1 MPTPALNI
9 PVRVNLD
16 DFKKGMRDT
25 SALAGTVT
33 KQVAKQFIDMNASV
47 LATSG
52 AAGSAALGFRS
63 VLGVLGP
70 LGGAIAATAGM
81 FKLMGYATDLAKEKI
96 EEFNETAEKAGKA
109 GVSTDFFQRMQK
121 SGEGLRLTIDDV
133 NAGLDRFARVS
144 QGALGG
150 SALEKTLAELVKN
163 GNFAGNANVAA
174 VSAATSNE
182 AKLRATVALI
192 SDALEK
198 GQRLAALD
206 LSEKA
211 FGSKIT
217 DNLRANSNYLREMLA
232 NADKL
237 AGSQIVAP
245 EEIARAIDLK
255 NRLEEAQRVLADRFK
270 PIQDD
275 LAKLGMEYQESWVN
289 VYQNLASAVTV
300 ANQLYAALKEIPGIF
315 AEAGNSPFWS
325 KLTEYLN
332 ARGLTSDPA
341 ASGIVMRGEPGFE
354 TAAGGSP
361 SSRQLAALLGNPNA
375 VRQAMREA
383 IDAQTKVRGDLSKA
397 PPATPKPAEARDPFE
412 TALDQGNRRIAI
424 INAETA
430 TIGQN
435 SEARQRATLVAQLE
449 EAAKRANAAAG
460 RELYGVTEA
469 TNPAITEQANRMM
482 AAAAAARQQHDAFQG
497 MQDTLRFAGNEL
509 LTVFDRLGQKGTS
522 FGDIMSDVFRNFS
535 RQALMAAITGEGAFG
550 KLFGLSGANG
560 GVGGIMG
567 GFSKMLGFD
576 DGGYVSGPGTGTS
589 DSIPARLSN
598 GEFVVRASQTA
609 KHLPLLHAIND
620 DNIPRFANGGVA
632 GVSGGGDFAPML
644 ASGPVIAPT
653 IAVTVQGSAGG
664 SPQDHARMGE
674 NIAKAAG
681 DSIKRMIAAEL
692 RNQTRPGGTMH
703 RR

>member
-16 DFKKGMRDT
+16 DFKKGMKDT

-33 KQVAKQFIDMNASV
+33 KQIAKQFVDMNASV

-52 AAGSAALGFRS
+52 AAGSAALGLRS

-70 LGGAIAATAGM
+70 LGIAIGATTGI

-96 EEFNETAEKAGKA
+96 ENFNETAEKAGKA

-121 SGEGLRLTIDDV
+121 SGEGLNLTIDDI
-133 NAGLDRFARVS
+133 NAGLDRFAQKS
-144 QGALGG
+144 QGTLGG
-150 SALEKTLAELVKN
+150 SALEKTIAEMVKN
-163 GNFAGNANVAA
+163 GNFAGNGNVAA

-192 SDALEK
+192 TDALEK
-198 GQRLAALD
+198 GERLAALD

-217 DNLRANSNYLREMLA
+217 DNLRANSNYLREMLD
-232 NADKL
+232 NADKI
-237 AGSQIVAP
+237 AASQIVSP

-255 NRLEEAQRVLADRFK
+255 NRLEEAQRLLAERFK
-270 PIQDD
+270 PIQND

-289 VYQNLASAVTV
+289 VYQNLASAVSV
-300 ANQLYAALKEIPGIF
+300 ANDLYAALKDIPGIF

-325 KLTEYLN
+325 KLTEYLK

-341 ASGIVMRGEPGFE
+341 ASGIIMRGEPGFE
-354 TAAGGSP
+354 TAATGSP
-361 SSRQLAALLGNPNA
+361 SSRQLAAMLGNPNA

-397 PPATPKPAEARDPFE
+397 PPETPKPAEARDPFE
-412 TALDQGNRRIAI
+412 SALDQGNRRIAVI
-424 INAETA
+424 QAETA

-435 SEARQRATLVAQLE
+435 SEARQRAVLVAQLE
-449 EAAKRANAAAG
+449 EAAKKANAAAG

-482 AAAAAARQQHDAFQG
+482 AAAAAARQQQTAFAG

-509 LTVFDRLGQKGTS
+509 LNVFDRLGQKGTS

-535 RQALMAAITGEGAFG
+535 RQALMAAITGEGVFG
-550 KLFGLSGANG
+550 RMFGLSGANG
-560 GVGGIMG
+560 GVGGLMG
-567 GFSKMLGFD
+567 AFSKALGFAE
-576 DGGYVSGPGTGTS
+576 GGYVSGPGTGTS
-589 DSIPARLSN
+589 DSIPARLSH
-598 GEFVVRASQTA
+598 GEFVVNAKATA
-609 KHLPLLHAIND
+609 RHLPLLKAVND
-620 DNIPRFANGGVA
+620 NAVPRFANGGLV
-632 GVSGGGDFAPML
+632 GGASSAPML
-644 ASGPVIAPT
+644 ASGPVIAPS
-653 IAVTVQGSAGG
+653 IAVTVQGSPGM
-664 SPQDHARMGE
+664 SPGDHARMGE
-674 NIAKAAG
+674 SIAKAAG
-681 DSIKRMIAAEL
+681 DSIKQMIAAEL
-692 RNQTRPGGTMH
+692 RTQTRPGGVLS

>member
-9 PVRVNLD
+9 PVRVDLAQ
-16 DFKKGMRDT
+16 FKQGMKDT
-25 SALAGTVT
+25 SALASSGAR
-33 KQVAKQFIDMNASV
+33 QIAKMFIDANASA
-47 LATSG
+47 LAS
-52 AAGSAALGFRS
+52 AGSAGAAALGFRS

-70 LGGAIAATAGM
+70 LGGAIAATAGL

-96 EEFNETAEKAGKA
+96 EEFNETAEKASKA

-150 SALEKTLAELVKN
+150 SALEKTLADMVKN

-174 VSAATSNE
+174 ISAATSNE

-192 SDALEK
+192 TDALDK

-237 AGSQIVAP
+237 AAAEIVSP

-270 PIQDD
+270 PIQAD

-315 AEAGNSPFWS
+315 AEAGNSPFWA
-325 KLTEYLN
+325 KFNEFMR

-341 ASGIVMRGEPGFE
+341 ASGIIMRGEPGFE

-361 SSRQLAALLGNPNA
+361 ASRQLASLLGNPNA

-397 PPATPKPAEARDPFE
+397 PPATPQAAEPRDAFE
-412 TALDQGNRRIAI
+412 AAVDSANRRIAVI
-424 INAETA
+424 KAETA
-430 TIGQN
+430 TIGQS
-435 SEARQRATLVAQLE
+435 SEARQRAVIVAQLE

-460 RELYGVTEA
+460 KELYGITEA
-469 TNPAITEQANRMM
+469 TNPKIREQADAMLA
-482 AAAAAARQQHDAFQG
+482 AAAAAARQHDAFQG

-522 FGDIMSDVFRNFS
+522 FGDIMSDVFRNFA

-550 KLFGLSGANG
+550 KLFGLSGPNG

-576 DGGYVSGPGTGTS
+576 EGGFVSGPGTSTS
-589 DSIPARLSN
+589 DSIPAMLSD
-598 GEFVVRASQTA
+598 GEFVVRASATA
-609 KHLPLLHAIND
+609 RHLPLLRALND
-620 DNIPRFANGGVA
+620 NKIPKFANGDLVGVGAASSA
-632 GVSGGGDFAPML
+632 GPMVSTGTT
-644 ASGPVIAPT
+644 VIAPQ
-653 IAVTVQGSAGG
+653 IAVTVQGSPGQSAA
-664 SPQDHARMGE
+664 DHQALGE
-674 NIAKAAG
+674 QVAKAAG
-681 DSIKRMIAAEL
+681 VQLREMIVKEIRA
-692 RNQTRPGGTMH
+692 QQRPGGIL
-703 RR
+703 R

>member
-9 PVRVNLD
+9 PVRVNLE
-16 DFKKGMRDT
+16 DFKKGMKDT

-33 KQVAKQFIDMNASV
+33 KQIAKQFIDMNASV

-52 AAGSAALGFRS
+52 AAGSAALGLRS

-70 LGGAIAATAGM
+70 LGVAIGATTGL

-96 EEFNETAEKAGKA
+96 EDFNQTAEKAGKA

-121 SGEGLRLTIDDV
+121 SGEGLKLTVDDI
-133 NAGLDRFARVS
+133 NAGLDRFAQKS
-144 QGALGG
+144 QSALGG
-150 SALEKTLAELVKN
+150 SALEKMIAGLVKD
-163 GNFAGNANVAA
+163 GNFTGNANVAA
-174 VSAATSNE
+174 VSAATTNE

-192 SDALEK
+192 TDALEK

-211 FGSKIT
+211 FGPKIT
-217 DNLRANSNYLREMLA
+217 DNLRANSSYLKEMLA
-232 NADKL
+232 NADKI
-237 AGSQIVAP
+237 AASQIVSP

-255 NRLEEAQRVLADRFK
+255 NRLEEAQKVLAERFK

-289 VYQNLASAVTV
+289 VYQNMASAVSV

-315 AEAGNSPFWS
+315 AEAGNSPFWA
-325 KLTEYLN
+325 KLTEYLK

-341 ASGIVMRGEPGFE
+341 ASGIIMRGEPGFE
-354 TAAGGSP
+354 TAENGSP

-397 PPATPKPAEARDPFE
+397 PPETPKPAEARDPFE
-412 TALDQGNRRIAI
+412 TALDQGNRRIAVI
-424 INAETA
+424 QAETA

-435 SEARQRATLVAQLE
+435 SEARQRAVVVAQLE

-482 AAAAAARQQHDAFQG
+482 AAAAAARQQQTAFTG

-509 LTVFDRLGQKGTS
+509 LNVFDRLGQKGTS

-550 KLFGLSGANG
+550 KMFGLSGANG
-560 GVGGIMG
+560 GVGGLMG
-567 GFSKMLGFD
+567 GVSKVLGFD
-576 DGGYVSGPGTGTS
+576 SGGYVAGPGTGTS

-620 DNIPRFANGGVA
+620 NRVPLHFADGGVA
-632 GVSGGGDFAPML
+632 GRVSAAPML
-644 ASGPVIAPT
+644 ANGPVIAPS
-653 IAVTVQGSAGG
+653 IAVTVQGNPGM
-664 SPQDHARMGE
+664 SPGDHARMGE
-674 NIAKAAG
+674 SIAKAAG

-692 RNQTRPGGTMH
+692 RTQTRPGGIL

>member
-16 DFKKGMRDT
+16 DFKRGMKDT

-33 KQVAKQFIDMNASV
+33 KQIAKQFIDMNASV

-52 AAGSAALGFRS
+52 AAGSAALGLRS

-70 LGGAIAATAGM
+70 LGVAIGATAGM

-96 EEFNETAEKAGKA
+96 EEFNETAEKAGRA
-109 GVSTDFFQRMQK
+109 GLSTDFFQRMQK
-121 SGEGLRLTIDDV
+121 SGEGLKLTVDDI
-133 NAGLDRFARVS
+133 NAGLDRFAQKS

-150 SALEKTLAELVKN
+150 SVLEKTIAEMVKN
-163 GNFAGNANVAA
+163 GNFAGNGNVAA
-174 VSAATSNE
+174 ISAATSNE

-192 SDALEK
+192 TDALEK
-198 GQRLAALD
+198 GHRLAALD

-237 AGSQIVAP
+237 AAAEIVSP

-255 NRLEEAQRVLADRFK
+255 NRLEEAQRVLAERLK
-270 PIQDD
+270 PIQTD
-275 LAKLGMEYQESWVN
+275 LAKLGMDYQESWVN
-289 VYQNLASAVTV
+289 VYQNLASAVSV

-315 AEAGNSPFWS
+315 AEAGNSPFWA
-325 KLTEYLN
+325 KFTEFMR
-332 ARGLTSDPA
+332 ARGLTSDSA
-341 ASGIVMRGEPGFE
+341 ASGIIMRGEPGFE
-354 TAAGGSP
+354 TAENGSP
-361 SSRQLAALLGNPNA
+361 SSRQLAGLLGNPNA

-397 PPATPKPAEARDPFE
+397 APTTPAASEPRDPFE

-424 INAETA
+424 IQAETA

-460 RELYGVTEA
+460 KELYGVTEA

-482 AAAAAARQQHDAFQG
+482 AAAAAARQQQTAFQG

-509 LTVFDRLGQKGTS
+509 LNVFDRLGQKGTS
-522 FGDIMSDVFRNFS
+522 FGDIMSDVFKNFAK
-535 RQALMAAITGEGAFG
+535 QALMAAITGEGAFG
-550 KLFGLSGANG
+550 KMFGTAGANG
-560 GVGGIMG
+560 GVGGLMG
-567 GFSKMLGFD
+567 GISKMLGFAE
-576 DGGYVSGPGTGTS
+576 GGYVSGPGTGTS
-589 DSIPARLSN
+589 DSIPARLSH
-598 GEFVVRASQTA
+598 GEFVVNARATA
-609 KHLPLLHAIND
+609 RHLPLLKAVND
-620 DNIPRFANGGVA
+620 NAIPRFADGSLVGGTA
-632 GVSGGGDFAPML
+632 SAPMI
-644 ASGPVIAPT
+644 GGHTVIAPS
-653 IAVTVQGSAGG
+653 IAVTVQGSPGQSAA
-664 SPQDHARMGE
+664 DHAKLGE
-674 NIAKAAG
+674 NIARSVEPAIRKMVA
-681 DSIKRMIAAEL
+681 DEIRT
-692 RNQTRPGGTMH
+692 QQRPGGIM

>member
-16 DFKKGMRDT
+16 DFKRGMKDT

-33 KQVAKQFIDMNASV
+33 KQIAKQFIDMNASV

-52 AAGSAALGFRS
+52 AAGSAALGLRS

-70 LGGAIAATAGM
+70 LGVAIGATAGM

-96 EEFNETAEKAGKA
+96 EEFNETAEKAGRA
-109 GVSTDFFQRMQK
+109 GLSTDFFQRMQK
-121 SGEGLRLTIDDV
+121 SGEGLKLTVDDI
-133 NAGLDRFARVS
+133 NAGLDRFAQKS

-150 SALEKTLAELVKN
+150 SVLEKTIAEMVKN
-163 GNFAGNANVAA
+163 GNFAGNGNVAA
-174 VSAATSNE
+174 ISAATSNE

-192 SDALEK
+192 TDALEK
-198 GQRLAALD
+198 GHRLAALD

-237 AGSQIVAP
+237 AAAEIVSP

-255 NRLEEAQRVLADRFK
+255 NRLEEAQRVLAERLK
-270 PIQDD
+270 PIQTD
-275 LAKLGMEYQESWVN
+275 LAKLGMDYQESWVN
-289 VYQNLASAVTV
+289 VYQNLASAVSV

-315 AEAGNSPFWS
+315 AEAGNSPFWA
-325 KLTEYLN
+325 KFTEFMR
-332 ARGLTSDPA
+332 ARGLTSDSA
-341 ASGIVMRGEPGFE
+341 ASGIIMRGEPGFE
-354 TAAGGSP
+354 TAENGSP
-361 SSRQLAALLGNPNA
+361 SSRQLAGLLGNPNA

-397 PPATPKPAEARDPFE
+397 APTTPAASEPRDPFE

-424 INAETA
+424 IQAETA

-460 RELYGVTEA
+460 KELYGVTEA

-482 AAAAAARQQHDAFQG
+482 AAAAAARQQQTAFQG

-509 LTVFDRLGQKGTS
+509 LNVFDRLGQKGTS
-522 FGDIMSDVFRNFS
+522 FGDIMSDVFKNFAK
-535 RQALMAAITGEGAFG
+535 QALMAAITGEGAFG
-550 KLFGLSGANG
+550 KMFGTAG
-560 GVGGIMG
+560 GRGRGGRGIALRAQAG
-567 GFSKMLGFD
+567 LAGRLGFVGPKID
-576 DGGYVSGPGTGTS
+576 RPADQGRDNEPVDQIAVAAQHPLQSGPQGAQS
-589 DSIPARLSN
+589 VFL
-598 GEFVVRASQTA
+598 VVAMVF
-609 KHLPLLHAIND
+609 HG
-620 DNIPRFANGGVA
+620 RFAPNRARG
-632 GVSGGGDFAPML
+632 FAR
-644 ASGPVIAPT
+644 
-653 IAVTVQGSAGG
+653 SARWAT
-664 SPQDHARMGE
+664 PD
-674 NIAKAAG
+674 
-681 DSIKRMIAAEL
+681 
-692 RNQTRPGGTMH
+692 
-703 RR
+703 